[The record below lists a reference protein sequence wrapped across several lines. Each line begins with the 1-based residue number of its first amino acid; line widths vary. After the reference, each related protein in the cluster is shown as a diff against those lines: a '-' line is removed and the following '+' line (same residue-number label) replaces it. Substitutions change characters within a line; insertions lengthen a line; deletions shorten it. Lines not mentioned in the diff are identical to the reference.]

1 MPQGQGPAYAEQNAS
16 QFNNLTNPYVDNF
29 TSVSGSDIVGSFGH
43 VEFINLQG
51 ISVSVNR
58 EVHPIYVMGRTD
70 PVSFVRGKRGVAGSL
85 VTVCHDRGSLHDIVE
100 RYGVYAHKKGDSTR
114 PGQNRR
120 GRQERLEENVLS
132 EPERLG
138 YELRTPEYYD
148 QLPPF
153 DVTLVGRSDVLAATI
168 SRVGGLF
175 IVSMGTGISVDDNSI
190 EQQMTWVALYYEDW
204 RPVGRRDW
212 KTEEAADGS
221 EYDPFAD
228 RNQGTGEVN
237 PAGTQAVE
245 DSDQVGDD
253 FDLGLDAGI

>member
-1 MPQGQGPAYAEQNAS
+1 MPQGQGSAYVDKNAS

-100 RYGVYAHKKGDSTR
+100 RYGVYAHKQGDSTR
-114 PGQNRR
+114 PGDRR
-120 GRQERLEENVLS
+120 SRQERLNSGNSVLS

-168 SRVGGLF
+168 SRVGGVF
-175 IVSMGTGISVDDNSI
+175 IVSMGTGISV
-190 EQQMTWVALYYEDW
+190 
-204 RPVGRRDW
+204 
-212 KTEEAADGS
+212 
-221 EYDPFAD
+221 
-228 RNQGTGEVN
+228 
-237 PAGTQAVE
+237 
-245 DSDQVGDD
+245 
-253 FDLGLDAGI
+253 